1 MINNIIHTW
10 ITFQKTYTLFNLNI
24 TVFEPKQSADLYQS
38 NVMIIATNSIGFKI
52 LYIVKHF

>member
-1 MINNIIHTW
+1 MISNIIHTW

-52 LYIVKHF
+52 LYIV